1 MDIMN
6 VSLFALPAESYINPE
21 IFPEQGSCILRK
33 LFAQLILLRQGLTGK
48 HQAKGRTVCP
58 VGTSEFSL
66 TGIKR
71 RLLRHAASFT
81 KFKRIMKVYR
91 RHGVKSICASQVKI
105 FHAALH
111 AKPEGLL

>member
-6 VSLFALPAESYINPE
+6 VSFSTLPAESYINPE
-21 IFPEQGSCILRK
+21 IFPDQESCILKK
-33 LFAQLILLRQGLTGK
+33 LFAPLILLRQRLTKK
-48 HQAKGRTVCP
+48 HPAKGKIVCP

-66 TGIKR
+66 TGKKR

-81 KFKRIMKVYR
+81 KFKRRMKVYR
-91 RHGVKSICASQVKI
+91 RHGVKSICASQVKT

-111 AKPEGLL
+111 AKPEGL